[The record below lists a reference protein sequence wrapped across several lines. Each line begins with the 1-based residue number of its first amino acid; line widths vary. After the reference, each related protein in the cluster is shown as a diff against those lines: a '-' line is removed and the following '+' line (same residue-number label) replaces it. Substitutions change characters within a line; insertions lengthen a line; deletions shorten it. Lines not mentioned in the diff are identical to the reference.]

1 MSTTAGVDYG
11 EAATRDGFDQA
22 FERTADQSPLEPIVT
37 LMPLCDFD

>member
-11 EAATRDGFDQA
+11 EAATRNEFDRA
-22 FERTADQSPLEPIVT
+22 FERSADQNPLEPIVT